1 MINNF
6 KGKNIVQPTGGSRGG
21 WGGKLFGMLRAAPM
35 AQMDLTVFGQKQE
48 KITEEMHKR
57 AVSQSAAK
65 VAGNVIQQRIM
76 GEQAIDQARN
86 VHNFVF
92 EQYDE
97 DHPKV
102 LAGKA
107 KPSDFVYPGYAAKG
121 TPEDVQTLKYG
132 SRAGVEAARARD
144 EIKSREQNAA
154 VAEGAATGGEN
165 NTTPPPPGG
174 AAKTKKKK
182 KNNGSPNTTN
192 VTPPKVTPP
201 SATPPWHRG

>member
-6 KGKNIVQPTGGSRGG
+6 KGNRMVQPTGGSRGG
-21 WGGKLFGMLRAAPM
+21 WAGKLFGMLRTAPM
-35 AQMDLTVFGQKQE
+35 AEMELTMFGKKQE
-48 KITEEMHKR
+48 KLTEEMHKR

-65 VAGNVIQQRIM
+65 AAGNIIEQRIM

-97 DHPKV
+97 EHPKV

-121 TPEDVQTLKYG
+121 TPEDPQTLKYG

-144 EIKSREQNAA
+144 EIKSREQNAP
-154 VAEGAATGGEN
+154 VGEGA
-165 NTTPPPPGG
+165 
-174 AAKTKKKK
+174 TKK
-182 KNNGSPNTTN
+182 NDNDGETN
-192 VTPPKVTPP
+192 VKPPKVTPP